1 MTIIRMNKN
10 WFIFYVQSGKEIF
23 LRDMINSRGDLEAFI
38 PMMERKYKIKGVFQI
53 IVKPMFPGYIFLKTN
68 ENQSFIEQLFQEY
81 RMKLKGF
88 KKLLKHD
95 EEGTIVLYQEEIR
108 FLDEILDEECILR
121 MSRGVIRN
129 NIIIIEEGP
138 LKGLEKNIKKIDRHT
153 CLAKLYV
160 QILHKEVI
168 TGLEITSKNEYS
180 GN

>member
-1 MTIIRMNKN
+1 MNKN

-23 LRDMINSRGDLEAFI
+23 LRDMINLRGDIEAFI

-53 IVKPMFPGYIFLKTN
+53 LIKPMFPGYIFLKTN
-68 ENQSFIEQLFQEY
+68 ENQSYIEQLFQEY
-81 RMKLKGF
+81 RLKIKGF

-95 EEGTIVLYQEEIR
+95 DEGTIVLYQEEIR
-108 FLDEILDEECILR
+108 FLDGILDENYILR
-121 MSRGVIRN
+121 MSRG
-129 NIIIIEEGP
+129 IICNSVTIIEQGP

-160 QILHKEVI
+160 QILHKEVNA
-168 TGLEITSKNEYS
+168 GLEITSKNEYS